1 MATVALTPDH
11 DTIEAEIFV
20 AAPPE
25 RVFQALTDPSQ
36 MPRWWGQ
43 AGMYRITECQADLR
57 PGGKWSS
64 VGVGADGTSFRVDGE
79 YLEVD
84 PPRLLVHTWAAS
96 FNQLARTVV
105 RWELEP
111 RPVHNL
117 QTRGPEKREWE
128 PRSNCAIPDSPAM
141 RRPLRITAR
150 VRSACSPGCRPS
162 WKTARPST
170 RARRCLKPANL
181 MRDPERYFTPFSGS
195 HDPCSL
201 RTKTISPM

>member
-1 MATVALTPDH
+1 MATVAITPDH

-57 PGGKWSS
+57 PGGKWYS

-84 PPRLLVHTWAAS
+84 PPHLLVHTWTPS
-96 FNQLARTVV
+96 FSNTPGTVV

-117 QTRGPEKREWE
+117 QAQGPHKAGTGTAVKLRHSGFAGDEKACKDHAEGWKRVLVWMQAFAENGETVDTRL
-128 PRSNCAIPDSPAM
+128 
-141 RRPLRITAR
+141 PLQ
-150 VRSACSPGCRPS
+150 SAG
-162 WKTARPST
+162 
-170 RARRCLKPANL
+170 
-181 MRDPERYFTPFSGS
+181 
-195 HDPCSL
+195 
-201 RTKTISPM
+201 